1 MQISRIFLAIISFF
15 FTFQLASGQDI
26 ILLHSKAPFAL
37 NGSTEDLAF
46 PKAVEKEASLTL
58 EAGNF
63 LLLWDKKKE
72 KLHLVQDAQ
81 KEELRKILKNEA
93 FTKSYSLSPR
103 EVYFLENFA
112 DTAQIREDLEAQ
124 CVRCAYKP
132 IPGIEQTPPA
142 GSRVKDG
149 NALLFA
155 WKSFK
160 NTKSYHFTLKDLH
173 GNLLYETKLTG
184 TTLKL
189 DKNKL
194 KKPLEK
200 DKTYLWKVLPD
211 NVYYTNK
218 DALDFRIVVDDAE
231 KANEKPL
238 FSDLKDAVLAQWF
251 RGLQAWEKGFYPE
264 ALEAF
269 SEAKQAESAFFVLS
283 YAFFRAETKASSPR
297 IYRETLKDMP

>member
-1 MQISRIFLAIISFF
+1 MQISRIFLVFFSFF
-15 FTFQLASGQDI
+15 FAFQLASGQDI

-58 EAGNF
+58 ETGNF

-81 KEELRKILKNEA
+81 KEELRKILKNETL
-93 FTKSYSLSPR
+93 TKSYSLSPR

-132 IPGIEQTPPA
+132 VPGIEQTPPA

-160 NTKSYHFTLKDLH
+160 NTKSYRFTLKDLH

-189 DKNKL
+189 DKSKI

-218 DALDFRIVVDDAE
+218 DALDFRLVSEEAE
-231 KANEKPL
+231 TASDTAL
-238 FSDLKDAVLAQWF
+238 FSGLEDAALAQWL
-251 RGLQAWEKGFYPE
+251 RALQAWEKGFYPE

-269 SEAKQAESAFFVLS
+269 SEAKQAESTFFILS

-297 IYRETLKDMP
+297 LYREALKQLL